1 VGGRAQLAHALGK
14 SAVVRATELLAD
26 ELRPPGIRVNCVL
39 PSVID
44 TPTARIPVYGNS

>member
-1 VGGRAQLAHALGK
+1 M
-14 SAVVRATELLAD
+14 VRATELLAD

-44 TPTARIPVYGNS
+44 TPAARIPVYGNS